1 MLKIGVCGSS
11 GSGKGY
17 ICSMFQKF
25 GAVHI
30 DTDKVYSEIAVPGS
44 DPFATSCL
52 DKEER
57 YIGLTLLSL
66 PAAKKSLVNLDR

>member
-44 DPFATSCL
+44 ACL
-52 DKEER
+52 AEIKAFFGDEV
-57 YIGLTLLSL
+57 LNSDNTLNREKLS
-66 PAAKKSLVNLDR
+66 KIQSI